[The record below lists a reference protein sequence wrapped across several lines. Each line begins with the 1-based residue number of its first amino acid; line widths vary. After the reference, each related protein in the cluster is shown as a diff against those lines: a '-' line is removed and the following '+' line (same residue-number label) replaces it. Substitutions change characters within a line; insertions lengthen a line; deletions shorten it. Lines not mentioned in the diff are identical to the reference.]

1 MTQRRLAIAL
11 GVALAL
17 SLSVQLLA
25 GPRLAGLSIDLLY
38 WLREKFAPVHVDPA
52 AGPVAVVAIDEE
64 TMRRPPFADLPREF
78 WTPEI
83 ARVLNALVQSGVKV
97 VGFDVIFAAS
107 GEGLVPGFDRDLLLA
122 LRHAAL
128 TRQIVLGEAQH
139 QRFPIHP
146 FPAQAF
152 MVGASNLR
160 DVNVLSDPDSVVRR
174 IPLTFQRLQS
184 DSGTTTEAGL
194 PLELA
199 SRGLGEAPVPT
210 PDGGLTLTGRPIP
223 GAADNAM
230 LLNFAG
236 PDAVAT
242 YSLAD
247 LFACEEKGDA
257 GFFRE
262 HFAGKIVLLGTVLD
276 IEDRLLTSMRLITR
290 PEHPSQGERCV
301 NPPMDDIFRKD
312 LVRATIPGVFVL
324 ATAADNLIAGNALRE
339 AGPWTSGALVLI
351 LALAAAAATQ
361 LLPASRA
368 ALVTMALAILWTV
381 PATLA
386 FCQNLVLP
394 LLTPP
399 LAAGLTLAVL
409 QGYRFAVTDRDRRLL
424 RNSFSLYLAPALVDR
439 MLKSERLPELGGE
452 AREVTVMFADI
463 AGFTGLSESLT
474 PGALVQLMNAYLSAM
489 TDIIEAESG
498 FVDKYIGDAIVA
510 VFGAPVGDP
519 DHPRHAVRAA
529 LACRRRLAEMNESEP
544 AFAGHRLKARIGLA
558 SGEVVV
564 GNVGS
569 RRRFNYTV
577 MGDTVNL
584 ASRLEGANK
593 AYGTDILVGESVRIE
608 AGNGFRWREIDLVRV
623 KGREAPERIFSPD
636 SVEAGGPEADR
647 RDAAF
652 VAALAAYRAGDFSRA
667 AAGFEA
673 EAAADP
679 VAAAFVR
686 RLGEMPSTAPA
697 DWRGISNLETK

>member
-1 MTQRRLAIAL
+1 MTRRRLAVAL
-11 GVALAL
+11 GVALVL

-25 GPRLAGLSIDLLY
+25 APGLAGLSVDLLY
-38 WLREKFAPVHVDPA
+38 WLREKFAPTHVDPA
-52 AGPVAVVAIDEE
+52 AAPVAVVAIDEE
-64 TMRRPPFADLPREF
+64 TMRRPPFADMPREF

-83 ARVLNALVQSGVKV
+83 ARVLTALVQSGAKV

-107 GEGLVPGFDRDLLLA
+107 GEGLVPGFDRDFLLA

-128 TRQIVLGEAQH
+128 TKQIVLGEAQH

-160 DVNVLSDPDSVVRR
+160 DVNVLSDADSVVRR
-174 IPLTFQRLQS
+174 IPLSFQRLQS
-184 DSGTTTEAGL
+184 GNDTTTEWGL

-199 SRGLGEAPVPT
+199 SRALSQAPVPT
-210 PDGGLTLTGRPIP
+210 PGGGLALAGRPIP
-223 GAADNAM
+223 GSADNAM

-236 PDAVAT
+236 PDAIAT

-257 GFFRE
+257 GFFRS
-262 HFAGKIVLLGTVLD
+262 HFAGKVVLLGTVLD

-290 PEHPSQGERCV
+290 PEHPSLGERCV
-301 NPPMDDIFRKD
+301 NPPMNDIFRED
-312 LVRATIPGVFVL
+312 LVRATIPGVYVL
-324 ATAADNLIAGNALRE
+324 ATAVDNLVAGNALRE
-339 AGPWTSGALVLI
+339 VGPWTSGALVLL
-351 LALAAAAATQ
+351 LALAAAAAAQ

-368 ALVTMALAILWTV
+368 ALATAAIAILWTL
-381 PATLA
+381 PATFA
-386 FCQNLVLP
+386 FHQGLVLP

-409 QGYRFAVTDRDRRLL
+409 LGYRFAVTDRDRRLL

-452 AREVTVMFADI
+452 ARQVTVMFTDI

-474 PGALVQLMNAYLSAM
+474 PGALVHLMNAYLTAM

-510 VFGAPVGDP
+510 VFGAPVSNP
-519 DHPRHAVRAA
+519 DHARHAVRAA
-529 LACRRRLAEMNESEP
+529 LACRRRLAEMNRSEP

-558 SGEVVV
+558 SGEAVV

-584 ASRLEGANK
+584 ASRLEGANR
-593 AYGTDILVGESVRIE
+593 AYGTEVLVGESVRTQ
-608 AGNGFRWREIDLVRV
+608 AGDEFRWREIDLVRV
-623 KGREAPERIFSPD
+623 KGRRAPVRIFSPQPLE
-636 SVEAGGPEADR
+636 SNPTEADR
-647 RDAAF
+647 SDAAYA
-652 VAALAAYRAGDFSRA
+652 AALAAYRAGDFTRA
-667 AAGFEA
+667 AAGFQA

-679 VAAAFVR
+679 NAAAFAR
-686 RLGEMPSTAPA
+686 RLGEMSPAAPA
-697 DWRGISNLETK
+697 DWQGISNLETK